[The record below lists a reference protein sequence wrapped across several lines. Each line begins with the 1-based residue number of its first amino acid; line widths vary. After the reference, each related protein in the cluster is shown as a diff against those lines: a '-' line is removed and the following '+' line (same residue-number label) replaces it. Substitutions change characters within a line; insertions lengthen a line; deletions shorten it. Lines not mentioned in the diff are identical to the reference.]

1 MREYMDMSG
10 RVALVTGAGS
20 GIGKG
25 AAIELGKHGSSLA
38 LLGRTLDE
46 LEEAKSEVESLGVAC
61 RIYRADVSHWGEM
74 QSAIDKAAA
83 DFNRLDMVFANA
95 GINGVWAPI
104 EEIRE
109 DEYDQTMDI
118 NLKGTFATI
127 RFAVPHLRK
136 QGKGSIIVCS
146 SVNGNR
152 IFSNTGATVYSASKA
167 GQVAMAKM
175 LAIELGRHGIR
186 VNAVCPGAISTN
198 IGDNTEQRHK
208 EGLGQPVEYP
218 EGRIPL
224 TDKKPGSVEQVGRL
238 VAFLASDA
246 SDHINGEVIYIDGGE
261 SLVQG

>member
-1 MREYMDMSG
+1 MDECLDMSG

-20 GIGKG
+20 GIGRG
-25 AAIELGKHGSSLA
+25 AAIELARLGSSLA
-38 LLGRTLDE
+38 LLGRTTAE
-46 LEEAKSEVESLGVAC
+46 LEQSKQEVDKWGVSS
-61 RIYRADVSHWGEM
+61 RTYRADVAKWGELKA
-74 QSAIDKAAA
+74 SIDQVAE
-83 DFNRLDMVFANA
+83 DFGRLDAVFANA

-104 EEIRE
+104 EEILE
-109 DEYDQTMDI
+109 EEYDATMDI
-118 NLKGTFATI
+118 NLKGTFMTI
-127 RFAVPHLRK
+127 KFAVPHLRR
-136 QGKGSIIVCS
+136 QSKGSVVVCS

-186 VNAVCPGAISTN
+186 VNAICPGAVATN
-198 IGDNTEQRHK
+198 IGDNTEQRHR

-224 TDKKPGSVEQVGRL
+224 SDKERGTVEQVGRL
-238 VAFLASDA
+238 VAFLVSDA
-246 SDHINGEVIYIDGGE
+246 SDYINGEVVYIDGGE